1 MGKRELR
8 VMVAVGARPNLM
20 KAAPLILALLD
31 PSEGKRRDWPS
42 IELKLIHTGQHYE
55 DPLSKVLF
63 EELSLPQAD
72 INLNVGSGSHGHQ
85 TGLIL
90 QRFEPVLEEWWPDVL
105 VVVGDVNSTLACAL
119 TAAKSYRLLP
129 CGRWKRPRIAHI
141 EAGLRSFDPTMP
153 EEINRRLTD
162 AISDDLFTHSPEAKE
177 NLLQEG
183 IREGAILEVGN
194 LMIDTLNRLLP
205 IARKSDIAG
214 RLNLSGGVSSDRSH
228 PFALLTLHR
237 PSNVDHP
244 ETFKR
249 LLRAVA
255 RISPDLD
262 VIFPIHPRVREGLPE
277 VLKSLVDDRAS
288 ERLGTVRAVEP
299 LGYIDFIGLMERAT
313 LVLTDSGGVQ
323 EETTV
328 CGVPC
333 LTLRN
338 NTERPIT
345 VSTGTNTLVG
355 TDEQEII
362 REGRRVLAGE
372 AKQGSV
378 PPLWDGK
385 AGIRAAELLV
395 QRALEDKDDG

>member
-1 MGKRELR
+1 MGKRALR

-20 KAAPLILALLD
+20 KAAPLILALQD
-31 PSEGKRRDWPS
+31 PLERKTRNWPT

-72 INLNVGSGSHGHQ
+72 VNLNVGSGSHGYQ

-90 QRFEPVLEEWWPDVL
+90 QRFDPVLEDWWPDVL

-162 AISDDLFTHSPEAKE
+162 AISDDLFTHSPEAKA

-183 IREGAILEVGN
+183 IREEAILEVGN

-205 IARKSDIAG
+205 IARKSDIVR
-214 RLNLSGGVSSDRSH
+214 RLNLTGGDSPNRFR

-244 ETFKR
+244 ETFQR

-255 RISPDLD
+255 GISPDLD
-262 VIFPIHPRVREGLPE
+262 VIFPIHPRVRKRLPE
-277 VLKSLVDDRAS
+277 ILKSMDDDTALKPLRTIRAI
-288 ERLGTVRAVEP
+288 EP
-299 LGYIDFIGLMERAT
+299 LGYIDFVGLMEKASM
-313 LVLTDSGGVQ
+313 VLTDSGGVQ
-323 EETTV
+323 EETTA

-333 LTLRN
+333 LTLRE

-345 VSTGTNTLVG
+345 VSMGTNILVG
-355 TDEQEII
+355 TEAEEII
-362 REGRRVLAGE
+362 REGRRILAGE
-372 AKQGSV
+372 PKRGSV

-395 QRALEDKDDG
+395 QRTLDGRGGG